1 MFPYFVCLFVGTTT
15 TRRSRSKAHELTNGK
30 TSEPPAGLRLY
41 RKSRGQNLLALRKE
55 IHHIRFAEKPD
66 RKIGERLLRPGIEKL
81 AIAFC
86 AHGREWYH
94 VIFGTARPGAGM
106 PQPRGAKAKT
116 RYRFSGTAWIFNS
129 HQLSHRRV
137 AGFPHVNSWG
147 CPSPEGD
154 HPLTRANAM
163 NTLFG
168 LTDTGGCQNSPGQA
182 RQIEV
187 FGGLEILIVFGGYVA
202 E

>member
-1 MFPYFVCLFVGTTT
+1 MFFFLALPLHDGHGQMRTNLPIEKPLS
-15 TRRSRSKAHELTNGK
+15 RRTFDCIE
-30 TSEPPAGLRLY
+30 
-41 RKSRGQNLLALRKE
+41 SRGVRVFWHFAMKSA
-55 IHHIRFAEKPD
+55 IFVFAEKPD

-86 AHGREWYH
+86 AHGRKWYH
-94 VIFGTARPGAGM
+94 VICGTARPGAGM